1 MGKVNP
7 KSSYFLGVKTMLS
20 EMVSNGVLR
29 YPWINGLVGKIWVME
44 NNNYP
49 LVICYIAIENGPV
62 EIVSCPINSMVDL
75 SSSLR

>member
-44 NNNYP
+44 NNNYGLP
-49 LVICYIAIENGPV
+49 YSFLKNQCIE
-62 EIVSCPINSMVDL
+62 
-75 SSSLR
+75 